1 LNFHDQTVAL
11 EGGIFTYTRDLINY
25 DSQPNQIG
33 QFLLLIDAIPLIN
46 NEERLFKIVNNMKR
60 AYEEFRDLPSH
71 KLEGNHNL
79 HGYIT
84 VDSFIVH

>member
-1 LNFHDQTVAL
+1 
-11 EGGIFTYTRDLINY
+11 
-25 DSQPNQIG
+25 
-33 QFLLLIDAIPLIN
+33 LLLSDILPHVNDGA
-46 NEERLFKIVNNMKR
+46 RLFTLLSNMKI
-60 AYEEFRDLPSH
+60 AYEDFRDLPSH